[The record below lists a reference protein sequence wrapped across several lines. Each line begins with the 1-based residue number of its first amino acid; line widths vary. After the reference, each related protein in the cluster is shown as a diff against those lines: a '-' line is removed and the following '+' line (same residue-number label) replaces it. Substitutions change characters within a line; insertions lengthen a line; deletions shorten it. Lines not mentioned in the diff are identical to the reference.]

1 MSPVLDLLDDLP
13 VNLPILSDGECL
25 YSWCALYHRLSGN
38 AVAKHSYF
46 QLFGA
51 GGREV
56 RHDFPTRLVAFCVRT
71 RNVLGT
77 PESLALQ
84 RTMLGYYAQFASLS
98 TYRRAMGA
106 MSDGKQGDAKHVLGL
121 MASRVG
127 ASHPLKACPACVRR
141 DLNELGYSRWLL
153 EHQWPS
159 VWVCRHHGSQLRSLT
174 KQSQPRE
181 LREWT
186 LPEDHAIGEWSD
198 IPKLP
203 ALSGERLMQIAS
215 VSVCLNRLSV
225 LFEHDRLRLAYR
237 IGAKRR
243 GWLAFD
249 GTLRLAAMSVALQ
262 DTFGSLTQVPGFG
275 FLKESDPNG
284 GGLLG
289 LLTRQVP
296 GLHHPAKHAV
306 LIAFLFESMGAFID
320 AYRMAGHMTEGDRLA
335 VLVGD
340 WRNELR
346 RLVESERW
354 SVSRAAKSVG
364 VPTSRACCWLES
376 EGVPVARRPRVMDEE
391 KRVQIVSLLQAG
403 KDYQDIAELVSV
415 KKSIVRAFAAANHEV
430 RDHWRQ
436 RRFELLR
443 DDHRVRAL
451 GLFATNYG
459 VSLKNLKS
467 IPGNGLAWLERHDRE
482 WLSAHTP
489 NLFDSA

>member
-1 MSPVLDLLDDLP
+1 MSPVIDLLDDLP
-13 VNLPILSDGECL
+13 ANLPILTDGECL

-38 AVAKHSYF
+38 AVAMHSYA

-51 GGREV
+51 GGRGM
-56 RHDFPTRLVAFCVRT
+56 RHDFPTRLAIFCSRT
-71 RNVLGT
+71 RNMLGT
-77 PESLALQ
+77 PESLAME
-84 RTMLGYYAQFASLS
+84 RTMLGYYAPFASLN
-98 TYRRAMGA
+98 TYRRALGA
-106 MSDGKQGDAKHVLGL
+106 VSDGKQGDTKHLLGL

-127 ASHPLKACPACVRR
+127 ASHPLKVCPACVRR
-141 DLNELGYSRWLL
+141 DLNELGYSRWML

-159 VWVCRHHGSQLRSLT
+159 VWVCRDHGNPLRNLT
-174 KQSQPRE
+174 KHSQPRD

-186 LPEDHAIGEWSD
+186 LPKDHATGEWSD

-203 ALSGERLMQIAS
+203 ASSVARLMQIAS
-215 VSVCLNRLSV
+215 VSVCLNSISV
-225 LFEHDRLRLAYR
+225 LFDHDRLRFAYR

-243 GWLAFD
+243 GWVAFD
-249 GTLRLAAMSVALQ
+249 GTLRMAAMTRELQ
-262 DTFGSLTQVPGFG
+262 DSFGNLTLVPGFG

-284 GGLLG
+284 GGVLG
-289 LLTRQVP
+289 LLTRQLP

-306 LIAFLFESMGAFID
+306 LIAFLFESMKEFID
-320 AYRMAGHMTEGDRLA
+320 AYRMAGHTTECDRLA

-340 WRNELR
+340 WQHELR

-364 VPTSRACCWLES
+364 VPISRACCWLES
-376 EGVPVARRPRVMDEE
+376 VGVAVVRRPRVMDDE
-391 KRVQIVSLLQAG
+391 KRVRIISLLQAG
-403 KDYQDIAELVSV
+403 KDYQDIAKLVDV
-415 KKSIVRAFAAANHEV
+415 KKGIVRAFAAANPEV

-443 DDHRVRAL
+443 DEYRNRAL

-467 IPGNGLAWLERHDRE
+467 VPGNGLAWLERHDRE
-482 WLSAHTP
+482 WLSAHAP
-489 NLFDSA
+489 NLFGSG